1 MRWVDNTPIKKRRK
15 KIKEP
20 SSAIAVAAVI
30 FITCL
35 TLCGLLFI
43 NMPKG
48 NTQLAAADAGSV
60 MTTAT
65 LGDAGSSESD
75 TRVTSADGYSVRET
89 ESLNESGSVTNK
101 NTESKMMESL
111 MSAIGK
117 QTARPE

>member
-1 MRWVDNTPIKKRRK
+1 MRWVDDTPVKKRRK

-20 SSAIAVAAVI
+20 STAIAVAAVI

-48 NTQLAAADAGSV
+48 NTQLAADAGSV

-89 ESLNESGSVTNK
+89 KSLNESGSVTNK